1 MSPTEQTTS
10 LRLETV
16 VEAPQRH
23 AFTVFTE
30 QFDRIKPREYN
41 LLDVDIA
48 ETVFE
53 ARVGG
58 HVYDRGVD
66 GSVCRWA
73 RVLAFDPPERFV
85 ISWDIDAQWR
95 LEPDPE
101 RASEVE
107 VRFVP
112 LGAER
117 TRVELYHRHLER
129 HGDGWQHYRT
139 GLAAEGG
146 WPVFLQRFTEV
157 VTKR

>member
-1 MSPTEQTTS
+1 MTPTDEATS
-10 LRLETV
+10 LRFETV
-16 VEAPQRH
+16 VEVPQQH

-41 LLDVDIA
+41 LLDVDVA

-53 ARVGG
+53 TRVGG

-73 RVLAFDPPERFV
+73 RVLTFDPPERFV
-85 ISWDIDAQWR
+85 ISWDIDARWQ
-95 LEPDPE
+95 LESDPE

-112 LGAER
+112 LGAQR

-129 HGDGWQHYRT
+129 HGDGWQRYRT

-146 WPVFLQRFTEV
+146 WPVFLQRFGAA
-157 VTKR
+157 VTGR